1 MLALWSLGYRQS
13 IPWLNGVLERQVERP
28 VDAALRCRNYAE
40 ELRVIAADW
49 ITSENRK
56 ALLRVAADYD
66 RMAISYDA
74 MDKADAAISQR
85 A

>member
-1 MLALWSLGYRQS
+1 M
-13 IPWLNGVLERQVERP
+13 ERP

-49 ITSENRK
+49 ITTENRK

-66 RMAISYDA
+66 RMAISYDV
-74 MDKADAAISQR
+74 MDNTEATLGLRVNSN
-85 A
+85 